1 MGEVVLLLLI
11 GGEIMTRGEFNNNI
25 NAWSSLKEF
34 CNTYF
39 CNYCDSIY
47 HESAMNDI
55 VSDWINRKNMCG
67 YSWLYIKDYLV
78 TIPIPIPSVTHPN
91 YYYYYD
97 EENDRWTVLNQDDFE
112 DMKLSVMQWGDA
124 EGIWDEEPIHEEQA
138 NGSSTCEEQD
148 DCEFIE
154 TPFSIEE
161 LFATS

>member
-1 MGEVVLLLLI
+1 
-11 GGEIMTRGEFNNNI
+11 MTREEFNNNI

-67 YSWLYIKDYLV
+67 YSWRDIKDYLV
-78 TIPIPIPSVTHPN
+78 SIPTSITGMLTN

-97 EENDRWTVLNQDDFE
+97 EENDCWTILTQSDFE
-112 DMKLSVMQWGDA
+112 EIKRVVMMWADA
-124 EGIWDEEPIHEEQA
+124 EGIWDGEPVYEEQA
-138 NGSSTCEEQD
+138 NGSSACEEQD